1 MEEIASL
8 FGEEAAPM
16 ITSFLDK
23 YGGQIASTGLSGAAM
38 VLPQLFMMRSI
49 TNPKISLPNNLA
61 HLSIKAQ
68 EQSVL
73 PELPDM
79 KIRLKNTDQL
89 ENNTKMYGYDI
100 LNGNKQDVQNAI
112 AYKIANH
119 QY

>member
-16 ITSFLDK
+16 ISGFLDK
-23 YGGQIASTGLSGAAM
+23 YGGQIASTGLTGAAM
-38 VLPQLFMMRSI
+38 VLPQLFMMHSL

-61 HLSIKAQ
+61 HLSVKAQ
-68 EQSVL
+68 AQSVL
-73 PELPDM
+73 PELPDL
-79 KIRLKNTDQL
+79 KIHMRNNDQL
-89 ENNTKMYGYDI
+89 ENNTKMYAYDI
-100 LNGNKQDVQNAI
+100 LNGNKQDVQNVI